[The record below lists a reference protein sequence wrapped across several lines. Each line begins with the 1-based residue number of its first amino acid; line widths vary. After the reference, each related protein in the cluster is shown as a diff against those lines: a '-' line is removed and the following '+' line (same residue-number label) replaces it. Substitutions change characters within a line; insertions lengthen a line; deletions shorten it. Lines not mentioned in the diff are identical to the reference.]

1 MKLEISQA
9 SKEPM
14 YEQIKHQIRSAIR
27 SGELAAGEPL
37 PSLRELSK
45 QLHVS
50 VLTINKAYNELAD
63 EGLVSNVQ
71 GKGTFVM
78 SNGNELIK
86 EHSSE
91 LIMRL
96 LRQTVS
102 EAKAADIELIDL
114 LSMFEQAYRE
124 QFE

>member
-1 MKLEISQA
+1 MRLEISQT

-14 YEQIKHQIRSAIR
+14 YEQIKNQIRSAIR

-50 VLTINKAYNELAD
+50 VLTINKAYNELAE
-63 EGLVSNVQ
+63 EGLVSNMQ

-78 SNGNELIK
+78 SNGNERIK
-86 EHSSE
+86 EHSNE
-91 LIMRL
+91 LIMQL
-96 LRQTVS
+96 LRQSVH
-102 EAKAADIELIDL
+102 EAKIADIELIDL
-114 LSMFEQAYRE
+114 LEMFEKAYRE
-124 QFE
+124 RSE

>member
-1 MKLEISQA
+1 MRLEISQA
-9 SKEPM
+9 AKEPL
-14 YEQIKHQIRSAIR
+14 YEQIKNQIRSAIR

-63 EGLVSNVQ
+63 EGLVSNMQ

-78 SNGNELIK
+78 SDGNERIK

-91 LIMRL
+91 IIMQL
-96 LRQTVS
+96 LRQTVH

-114 LSMFEQAYRE
+114 LSMFEKAYRE
-124 QFE
+124 QSE

>member
-1 MKLEISQA
+1 MRLEISQA
-9 SKEPM
+9 SKEPL

-63 EGLVSNVQ
+63 EGLVSNMQ

-78 SNGNELIK
+78 SDGNERIK
-86 EHSSE
+86 EYSSE
-91 LIMRL
+91 LIMQL
-96 LRQTVS
+96 LRQTVH

-114 LSMFEQAYRE
+114 LSMFEKAYRE
-124 QFE
+124 QSE

>member
-1 MKLEISQA
+1 MRLEISQT

-14 YEQIKHQIRSAIR
+14 YEQIKNQIRSAIR

-50 VLTINKAYNELAD
+50 VLTINKAYNELAE
-63 EGLVSNVQ
+63 EGLVSNMQ

-78 SNGNELIK
+78 SNGNERIK
-86 EHSSE
+86 EHSNE
-91 LIMRL
+91 LIMQL
-96 LRQTVS
+96 LRQSVH

-114 LSMFEQAYRE
+114 LEMFEKAYRE
-124 QFE
+124 QSE

>member
-1 MKLEISQA
+1 MRLEISQA

-14 YEQIKHQIRSAIR
+14 YEQIKNQIRSAIR

-50 VLTINKAYNELAD
+50 VLTINKAYNELAE
-63 EGLVSNVQ
+63 EGLVSNMQ

-78 SNGNELIK
+78 SNGNERIK
-86 EHSSE
+86 EHSNE
-91 LIMRL
+91 LIMQL
-96 LRQTVS
+96 LRQSVH

-114 LSMFEQAYRE
+114 LEMFEKAYRE
-124 QFE
+124 QSE

>member
-1 MKLEISQA
+1 MKLEISQT

-14 YEQIKHQIRSAIR
+14 YEQIKSQIRSAIR

-91 LIMRL
+91 LIMQL

-102 EAKAADIELIDL
+102 EAKAADIEVIDL